1 MFALFLPH
9 SPTTRDAKM
18 HFGIAPNIFEESLNE
33 QLAKDNQYKK
43 TNTASGR
50 PVTVAIQPGKGHVT
64 T

>member
-43 TNTASGR
+43 R
-50 PVTVAIQPGKGHVT
+50 IPHPGDL
-64 T
+64 